1 MSRPFRAYC
10 GSRALAHRVRRGI
23 SRANTWSSA
32 LWSPFLARAS
42 SSMVVF
48 AASETERPALSGF
61 VASTGPIVSA
71 GQASVFGR
79 GSGAQLG
86 PTGVRFLPVRCCAD
100 QTDVSVGS
108 RDTSARWRRDLTT
121 TIRLIGGFFMAL
133 SLAFVLPSDDVFA
146 KKPDKP
152 GNGGGGGGQQDAFC
166 AAVSAPADF
175 GIGPVGGFR
184 GPNETFPAVPDHG
197 MFGRPIAGRQMH
209 ASGNEVRLDVD
220 GTLAVGKPND
230 ILLAVGARPGTL
242 LIYLLDPGTGQSRGN
257 PLLIPLSANARNLA
271 IADFNGD
278 GIPDFVVAGF
288 GPVEVFVS
296 SLQQIASEPP
306 SFQLSY
312 DPPAHTSPDI
322 TGKVSVAAT
331 DSNVAIGVPWGDGK
345 RGSPGKVFVY
355 EYQTETEEVFSLP
368 VELTGTVNGDRFGA
382 SVAFGHVWGGCR
394 S

>member
-1 MSRPFRAYC
+1 
-10 GSRALAHRVRRGI
+10 
-23 SRANTWSSA
+23 
-32 LWSPFLARAS
+32 
-42 SSMVVF
+42 
-48 AASETERPALSGF
+48 
-61 VASTGPIVSA
+61 
-71 GQASVFGR
+71 
-79 GSGAQLG
+79 
-86 PTGVRFLPVRCCAD
+86 
-100 QTDVSVGS
+100 
-108 RDTSARWRRDLTT
+108 
-121 TIRLIGGFFMAL
+121 MAL

-220 GTLAVGKPND
+220 GTLAVGKLND

>member
-152 GNGGGGGGQQDAFC
+152 GNGGGGRTTGRVLCCRIGSGRFRDWPGWRLSRSRTRSVLPYRLRPISGLARPVSPKPDKPGNGGGGGGQQDAFC

-175 GIGPVGGFR
+175 GLAAFAVQTRRFQPCPITACSDVLS
-184 GPNETFPAVPDHG
+184 PAD
-197 MFGRPIAGRQMH
+197 RC
-209 ASGNEVRLDVD
+209 
-220 GTLAVGKPND
+220 
-230 ILLAVGARPGTL
+230 TL
-242 LIYLLDPGTGQSRGN
+242 LGMK
-257 PLLIPLSANARNLA
+257 SAW
-271 IADFNGD
+271 
-278 GIPDFVVAGF
+278 
-288 GPVEVFVS
+288 
-296 SLQQIASEPP
+296 
-306 SFQLSY
+306 
-312 DPPAHTSPDI
+312 T
-322 TGKVSVAAT
+322 
-331 DSNVAIGVPWGDGK
+331 W
-345 RGSPGKVFVY
+345 
-355 EYQTETEEVFSLP
+355 
-368 VELTGTVNGDRFGA
+368 TVR
-382 SVAFGHVWGGCR
+382 
-394 S
+394 